1 MSVYL
6 KKYFKQIPFD
16 VSMPLPCFPTLQT
29 SIQVSGKYLE
39 FLAKQHFQVVLR
51 LEATCPS
58 LKSDFLKNH
67 LGQIF
72 QEK

>member
-1 MSVYL
+1 M
-6 KKYFKQIPFD
+6 FQTEIPFD
-16 VSMPLPCFPTLQT
+16 VSMPLRCFPTLQT

-39 FLAKQHFQVVLR
+39 ILAKQHLQVVFR

-67 LGQIF
+67 PGQIL